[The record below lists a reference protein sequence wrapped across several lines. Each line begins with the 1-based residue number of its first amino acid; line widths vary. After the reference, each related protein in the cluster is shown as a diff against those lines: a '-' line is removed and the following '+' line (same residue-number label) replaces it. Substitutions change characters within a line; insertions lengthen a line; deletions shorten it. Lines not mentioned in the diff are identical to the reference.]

1 MAKIKRKVEMTLPEL
16 IEWGFKNN
24 IENRRFAPNQANHR
38 PVVFDSNGWI
48 DFSDDYCY
56 PPGDIFTVEI
66 EEKITE
72 ETVISR
78 LLEVRNAIP
87 SEKEEWQDLK
97 ILKSYLYGNY
107 SISEVK
113 NKQSVAFYILN
124 DDMTMTLIW
133 KDGKLVD

>member
-1 MAKIKRKVEMTLPEL
+1 MATIKITKEMNFPEL
-16 IEWGFKNN
+16 INYIQSTLYKPNKYFTKNKRKYIQVGNFQGITLIESNN
-24 IENRRFAPNQANHR
+24 IYPN
-38 PVVFDSNGWI
+38 
-48 DFSDDYCY
+48 
-56 PPGDIFTVEI
+56 DIFLVEF

-113 NKQSVAFYILN
+113 NEHSVAFYILN